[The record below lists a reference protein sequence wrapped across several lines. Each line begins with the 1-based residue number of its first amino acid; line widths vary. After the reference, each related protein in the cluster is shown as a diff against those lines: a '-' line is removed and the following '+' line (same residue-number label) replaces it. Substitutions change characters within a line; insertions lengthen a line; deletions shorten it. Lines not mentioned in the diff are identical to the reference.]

1 MRPLRPDEYE
11 AAVRTWLARNAWDR
25 VRAWAVAACGPEAA
39 FVTVVAERSGDQA
52 PWVTEV
58 VEVEV
63 RDAENRLLRTRP
75 GRLDYSSL
83 PKPRQGI
90 AIYDL
95 RGRPPLRFEQLF
107 TEEP

>member
-1 MRPLRPDEYE
+1 M
-11 AAVRTWLARNAWDR
+11 
-25 VRAWAVAACGPEAA
+25 RAWAVAACGPDAT

-52 PWVTEV
+52 PWFTEV

-63 RDAENRLLRTRP
+63 RDAENRLLRPRP
-75 GRLDYSSL
+75 GFGDYSPL
-83 PKPRQGI
+83 PKPRVGI

-95 RGRPPLRFEQLF
+95 RSRPALRFEQLF